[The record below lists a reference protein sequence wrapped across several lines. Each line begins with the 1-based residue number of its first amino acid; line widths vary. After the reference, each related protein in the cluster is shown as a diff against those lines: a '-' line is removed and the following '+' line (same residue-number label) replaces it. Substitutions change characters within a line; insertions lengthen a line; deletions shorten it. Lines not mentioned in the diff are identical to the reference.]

1 MTSHRRDAETRRRA
15 ENMRKL
21 KLQMQITLDGFV
33 AGPNGE
39 LDWMTSNMEMEDD
52 KLLPY
57 INFLIDSSDTI
68 LMGRKMTD
76 EFVNYW
82 TNVVKNPKSPEY
94 AFAKK
99 MVDTPK
105 VVFTRTL
112 DESRWPNTVLAK
124 GDLVGEVN
132 KLKNRSGKD
141 LLVYGGAGFVSSL
154 IKNDLIDEYHFF
166 VNPVAIS
173 KGMTI
178 FGELGSYFKLK
189 QIDAIPYECGI
200 TVHNYLPEMATKP
213 LSSKAG
219 SAA

>member
-15 ENMRKL
+15 EIMRKL
-21 KLQMQITLDGFV
+21 KLQMQITVDGFV

-39 LDWMTSNMEMEDD
+39 LDWMNPDMEIEDD
-52 KLLPY
+52 KIFQY

-82 TNVVKNPKSPEY
+82 TNVVKNPKSPWHE
-94 AFAKK
+94 FANK

-105 VVFTRTL
+105 VVFTRTF
-112 DESRWPNTVLAK
+112 DESPWLNTVLAK
-124 GDLVGEVN
+124 GDIVEEVN
-132 KLKNRSGKD
+132 QLKNRPGKD
-141 LLVYGGAGFVSSL
+141 LLAYGGAGFVSSL
-154 IKNDLIDEYHFF
+154 IKHDLIDEYQLF

-178 FGELGSYFKLK
+178 FGELGDYFKLK
-189 QIDAIPYECGI
+189 QTDATPYECGV
-200 TVHNYLPEMATKP
+200 TVHTYLPDVATKP
-213 LSSKAG
+213 LSRKAG